1 MPPLMNPNRLLRLRG
16 AAAALAPLALA
27 IAATALVPET
37 LFASSEEHHESI
49 WVTAARLANFAI
61 LAGALVYFLKSPIAG
76 YLTSRGQQIRQDL
89 VTAAQMK
96 ASASAQ
102 LAEIDQKMKTLPGE
116 LEALKRQGADD
127 VRAEQARMAQAA
139 AAERDRLVEQTRREI
154 DMRLRIA
161 RRELTE
167 HAATLAVGIAEA
179 RIRKT
184 ITPEDQLRLVDR
196 YTAQLKEAR

>member
-1 MPPLMNPNRLLRLRG
+1 MPPLMNSNRLLRLRD
-16 AAAALAPLALA
+16 AAAAFAPLALA
-27 IAATALVPET
+27 IAATALAPET
-37 LFASSEEHHESI
+37 VFASSEEHPESI

-61 LAGALVYFLKSPIAG
+61 LAGALVYFLRSPLAG

-127 VRAEQARMAQAA
+127 VRAEQGRMAQAA